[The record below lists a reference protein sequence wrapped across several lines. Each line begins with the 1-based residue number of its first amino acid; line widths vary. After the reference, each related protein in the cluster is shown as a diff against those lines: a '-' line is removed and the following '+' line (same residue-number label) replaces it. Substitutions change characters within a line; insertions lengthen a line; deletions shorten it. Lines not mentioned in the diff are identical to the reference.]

1 MIAKASS
8 CIGGTALANYVMS
21 PEKGYEL
28 MRNGVAGNTAT
39 DLLQNMRII
48 QDLNKRATKK
58 TFSLVLSPEIED
70 GKKVSDEALRSITH
84 DFLEGLGID
93 PLEQQ
98 YIAFVH
104 TEKEHKH
111 IHIIANRVD
120 FEGKLLSD
128 HHIGKR
134 AQWVAHR
141 VALKHGLK
149 SAKEIQIKNAKKR
162 NQEQNNFKDLRKQ
175 IKAKHDWV
183 LSQKPKTLADYIEL
197 MDKKGVTVVPVHHK
211 YTGKLQGLRIIDKE
225 TGKSFKA
232 SEVHRSMSLNRLL
245 ATGISID
252 GEKQEGKTTK
262 QTSHEVFSKEYTK
275 APEAQQQINTTNSI
289 ESLLDIPSSVNIA
302 PTYETNPRRR
312 RRKNKDND
320 KEIER

>member
-1 MIAKASS
+1 MASA
-8 CIGGTALANYVMS
+8 CIGGTALANYVMM

-28 MRNGVAGNTAT
+28 MRNGIAGNSAT

-48 QDLNKRATKK
+48 QDLNKRAIKK
-58 TFSLVLSPEIED
+58 TFSLVLSPEIND
-70 GKKVSDEALRSITH
+70 GKRISDETLRSITH
-84 DFLEGLGID
+84 DFLKELGID

-120 FEGKLLSD
+120 FTGKLLSD

-141 VALKHGLK
+141 LAKKYGLK
-149 SAKEIQIKNAKKR
+149 SAKETQIKNAKKR

-183 LSQKPKTLADYIEL
+183 LSQKPKTLADYMEL
-197 MDKKGVTVVPVHHK
+197 MDKKGITVVPIHNK
-211 YTGKLQGLRIIDKE
+211 YTGKLQGLRIVDKK

-232 SEVHRSMSLNRLL
+232 SEVHRSMSLNKLL
-245 ATGISID
+245 AAGISLD
-252 GEKQEGKTTK
+252 GEKQERKATK
-262 QTSHEVFSKEYTK
+262 QASSEVFANTYTK
-275 APEAQQQINTTNSI
+275 AFQVQQQTSTGNIMET
-289 ESLLDIPSSVNIA
+289 LLNIPSATNIA
-302 PTYETNPRRR
+302 PTYETSPRRR
-312 RRKNKDND
+312 RKRNKDND
-320 KEIER
+320 KGIER